1 MSERRAKLPWHLFKA
16 EHKAVGRSVCFAL
29 GVETT
34 DAWFDLAEII
44 FARLEPEEKA
54 GLAFAALRAL
64 PTQSRWDI
72 MEALGDVELPIGSP
86 LPPFAEDIA
95 SDANWWAS
103 SASDE
108 ELRAYFVAIINYMS
122 DDDKKIAAR
131 NLLRKQ

>member
-1 MSERRAKLPWHLFKA
+1 MTERRAKLPWHLFKA

-44 FARLEPEEKA
+44 FARLTLEEKA
-54 GLAFAALRAL
+54 GLAFAAMRAL
-64 PTQSRWDI
+64 PSDIRWDI
-72 MEALGDVELPIGSP
+72 VQALGEVELPTGSP
-86 LPPFAEDIA
+86 LPPFTEDIA

-103 SASDE
+103 SASNE

-122 DDDKKIAAR
+122 DDDKKIAAQK
-131 NLLRKQ
+131 LLRKQ